1 MSYADA
7 GCLRQRIPLWF
18 TVYMPPAMIAGK
30 GMARRACYGVHS
42 RIEEQPAARP
52 LVKPLVFDK
61 ALVVEA

>member
-1 MSYADA
+1 
-7 GCLRQRIPLWF
+7 
-18 TVYMPPAMIAGK
+18 MPPARIAGK

>member
-1 MSYADA
+1 LVHSLYAA
-7 GCLRQRIPLWF
+7 GYDCRQGDGAPSVLR
-18 TVYMPPAMIAGK
+18 
-30 GMARRACYGVHS
+30 VHS